1 MGTIIGFVIG
11 YLVGLQDGR
20 NGSAT
25 ELREAWQTLRSSST
39 VRTLLAN
46 MPSLLGQAIKQR
58 VGLYTSQAN
67 RS

>member
-25 ELREAWQTLRSSST
+25 ELQEAWQTLRSSHT

-46 MPSLLGQAIKQR
+46 MPSLLGQAIRQR
-58 VGLYTSQAN
+58 LGLYTSQAN